1 MAEEKKVLKKAE
13 YPSNSKMTKKPE
25 EKIRE
30 VKKVT
35 SAVVVE
41 KDKPLLARI
50 FGDHMQDIGSYVVW
64 DVLIPTMKSTVS
76 EIISNGIEMILYGDS
91 GSSPT
96 RRRRGISRERDRSY
110 VSYNRMYDDRPR
122 RSSQSQGK
130 PKSSRNK
137 SRHQFNDITIETK
150 PEAEEVL
157 TVLVEAIDMYDVCTV
172 ADLYEAVGLPTDFTD
187 HKWGWDNLSSAYVK
201 RDRFGYSLVMPKPE
215 PLE

>member
-1 MAEEKKVLKKAE
+1 MAENKKVLKKEE
-13 YPSNSKMTKKPE
+13 YPSNSKITKPKE
-25 EKIRE
+25 ETRE

-50 FGDHMQDIGSYVVW
+50 FGDHMSDIGSYVVW

-110 VSYNRMYDDRPR
+110 VSYDRKYQDRPAR
-122 RSSQSQGK
+122 RPSGGR
-130 PKSSRNK
+130 PKSKSRA
-137 SRHQFNDITIETK
+137 RHQFNDITIETK

-157 TVLVEAIDMYDVCTV
+157 TVLVEAIDMYEVCTV

>member
-1 MAEEKKVLKKAE
+1 MAEDKKVLKKAE
-13 YPSNSKMTKKPE
+13 YPSNSKTTKKPKE
-25 EKIRE
+25 ETRE

-76 EIISNGIEMILYGDS
+76 EIISNGIEMILYGES
-91 GSSPT
+91 GSSPS

-122 RSSQSQGK
+122 RSSHGK
-130 PKSSRNK
+130 PKDKGR
-137 SRHQFNDITIETK
+137 SRHQFNDITIESK

-157 TVLVEAIDMYDVCTV
+157 TVLVEAIEMYDVCTV